1 MSTFYTLLTKIGAA
15 AWVNAQGSGT
25 TVPLTHM
32 ALGDG
37 NGATIVPSEAMT
49 ALKREVHRVPISS
62 ITQDVDNPSW
72 LVIEAVVPTAIG
84 GWTLREVGL
93 IGGAQSSLLA
103 VGNFPETYKPQLAEG
118 SGRDLV
124 IRMVVQVS
132 NTSVVQL
139 TIDPSVALATNQSIA
154 NAVAAH
160 EAKADPHPQYLNQA
174 RGDARYL
181 RTLPAATT
189 AVAGIVRLALLSEA
203 ADLSRHDLAVT
214 PAGLAQVLTQAV
226 AAHKAEADPHI
237 AYFNAERLAALLA
250 SREAA
255 GRARRHYFANF

>member
-15 AWVNAQGSGT
+15 AWVNAQGSNT
-25 TVPLTHM
+25 IVALTHM

-37 NGATIVPSEAMT
+37 NGAAVVPSEAMT

-62 ITQDVDNPSW
+62 ITADVDNPHW

-93 IGGAQSSLLA
+93 IGGAQASLLA
-103 VGNFPETYKPQLAEG
+103 VGNFPETYKPHLAEG

-132 NTSVVQL
+132 NASVVQL
-139 TIDPSVALATNQSIA
+139 TVDPSVALATNQSIA

-160 EAKADPHPQYLNQA
+160 EAKADPHPQYLNQV
-174 RGDARYL
+174 RGDARYV
-181 RTLPAATT
+181 RTLPDATT
-189 AVAGIVRLALLSEA
+189 AVKGIVRLALLSESG
-203 ADLSRHDLAVT
+203 DSSLHDLAIT
-214 PAGLAQVLTQAV
+214 PAGLARVLIT
-226 AAHKAEADPHI
+226 
-237 AYFNAERLAALLA
+237 
-250 SREAA
+250 REASQ
-255 GRARRHYFANF
+255 RAKRHFFCNF

>member
-15 AWVNAQGSGT
+15 AWVNAQGSNT
-25 TVPLTHM
+25 TVALTHM

-37 NGATIVPSEAMT
+37 NGAAIVPSEAMT

-62 ITQDVDNPSW
+62 ITADVDNPHW
-72 LVIEAVVPTAIG
+72 LVIEAVVPTEIG

-93 IGGAQSSLLA
+93 IGGAQASLLA
-103 VGNFPETYKPQLAEG
+103 VGNFPETYKPQLSEG

-132 NTSVVQL
+132 NASVVQL
-139 TIDPSVALATNQSIA
+139 TVDPSVALATNQSIA

-160 EAKADPHPQYLNQA
+160 EAKADPHLNYFNQV

-181 RTLPAATT
+181 VDATT
-189 AVAGIVRLALLSEA
+189 TKKGIVELATA
-203 ADLSRHDLAVT
+203 AETKAGTSTVLVVT
-214 PAGLAQVLTQAV
+214 PAGLAATLGDHT
-226 AAHKAEADPHI
+226 AEAGDPHTQ
-237 AYFNAERLAALLA
+237 YFNAERLAQLLA
-250 SREAA
+250 SRDQA
-255 GRARRHYFANF
+255 GRARRHYFANL

>member
-1 MSTFYTLLTKIGAA
+1 MSTYYTLLTRVGAA
-15 AWVNAQGSGT
+15 AWVNAQASNT

-37 NGATIVPSEAMT
+37 NGVPVVPSESMA
-49 ALKREVHRVPISS
+49 ALRREVHRVPISS
-62 ITQDVDNPSW
+62 ITQDAQNPSW
-72 LVIEAVVPTAIG
+72 LVIEAVVPTEIG

-93 IGGAQSSLLA
+93 IGGLQSSLLA

-160 EAKADPHPQYLNQA
+160 EAKADPHPVYMNQT

-181 RTLPAATT
+181 RSVPLATT
-189 AVAGIVRLALLSEA
+189 AQFGVVRLALVSEA
-203 ADLSRHDLAVT
+203 RDSSLHDIAVT
-214 PAGLAQVLTQAV
+214 PAGLARVLT
-226 AAHKAEADPHI
+226 
-237 AYFNAERLAALLA
+237 L
-250 SREAA
+250 REASN
-255 GRARRHYFANF
+255 RAKRHFFCNF